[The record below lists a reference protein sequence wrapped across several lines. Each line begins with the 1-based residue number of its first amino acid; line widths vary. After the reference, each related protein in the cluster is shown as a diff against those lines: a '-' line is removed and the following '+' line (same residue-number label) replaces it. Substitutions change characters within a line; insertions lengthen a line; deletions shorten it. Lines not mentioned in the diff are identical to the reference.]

1 MEWALVSFFERCIKK
16 GKLKVTYASGR
27 SRDYGDG
34 TGDEVAVRF
43 ANRAAQ
49 TGCVLDPAM
58 KFGESYMDGG
68 FVVEKGT
75 IYDFIV
81 ILKRNAFRR
90 HLSRF
95 ALLPTV
101 LRLIQ
106 AKLRDAFRVDPEKR
120 NIAHHYDLDGRL
132 YELFLDDDWQYTCAY
147 FERDDQ
153 TLEDAQLAKMRHV
166 TAKLMAEP
174 GQRVLEMGCGWGG
187 LALYIAEMTG
197 AHVTAVTLSEEQAA
211 IAQRRAANRGLAD
224 KIEFRLQNYRDVEG
238 TFERIISIGM
248 LEHVGPRNYAAMFK
262 QSYQM
267 LDKHGV
273 MVVHGIGRPKVM
285 RHPNPWVEKYIF
297 PGGCIP
303 AVSEIVR
310 AIEQAGFLIK
320 DIELLP
326 MHYART
332 CRLWRERFI
341 ANWDK
346 AAELY
351 DERFCRM
358 WELYL
363 ALSESAFRND
373 RLMIFQI
380 QLAKHQDTVPFT
392 RDYLAKLK
400 NDLKKREKR
409 SLTKDKVSPL

>member
-1 MEWALVSFFERCIKK
+1 VS
-16 GKLKVTYASGR
+16 
-27 SRDYGDG
+27 
-34 TGDEVAVRF
+34 VRF
-43 ANRAAQ
+43 ASRAAQ
-49 TGCVLDPAM
+49 TGFALDPAM

-75 IYDFIV
+75 IYDYIV
-81 ILKRNAFRR
+81 ILKQNAFRR
-90 HLSRF
+90 HLPRYV
-95 ALLPTV
+95 LLPTV

-106 AKLRDAFRVDPEKR
+106 ARLRDLFGMDPEKR

-147 FERDDQ
+147 FEHEDQ
-153 TLEDAQLAKMRHV
+153 SLEDAQLAKKRHV
-166 TAKLMAEP
+166 TAKLMVEP

-187 LALYIAEMTG
+187 LAMYIAEMTG

-211 IAQRRAANRGLAD
+211 SAQRRAASRGLAG
-224 KIEFRLQNYRDVEG
+224 KTEFRLQNYRDVEG
-238 TFERIISIGM
+238 TFDRIISIGM
-248 LEHVGPRNYAAMFK
+248 LEHVGPRNFAAMFK
-262 QSYQM
+262 QSYRM

-273 MVVHGIGRPKVM
+273 MVVHAIGRPKVM
-285 RHPNPWVEKYIF
+285 RHPNPWMEKYIF
-297 PGGCIP
+297 PGGYIP
-303 AVSEIVR
+303 AVSEVVP

-326 MHYART
+326 VHYART
-332 CRLWRERFI
+332 CRLWRERFV

-358 WELYL
+358 WEVYL
-363 ALSESAFRND
+363 ALSESAFRHD

-380 QLAKHQDTVPFT
+380 QLAKHQDTVPYT
-392 RDYLAKLK
+392 RDYLATLK
-400 NDLKKREKR
+400 NDLEKREMH
-409 SLTKDKVSPL
+409 SLTKD

>member
-1 MEWALVSFFERCIKK
+1 MEWVLISFFERCIKK

-43 ANRAAQ
+43 ASRAAQ
-49 TGCVLDPAM
+49 TGFVLDPAM

-68 FVVEKGT
+68 FVIEKGT
-75 IYDFIV
+75 IYDYIV
-81 ILKRNAFRR
+81 ILKQNAFRR
-90 HLSRF
+90 HLPRYV
-95 ALLPTV
+95 LLPTV
-101 LRLIQ
+101 LRLIR
-106 AKLRDAFRVDPEKR
+106 ARLRDLFGMDPEKR

-147 FERDDQ
+147 FEH
-153 TLEDAQLAKMRHV
+153 EG
-166 TAKLMAEP
+166 AKLMVQP

-187 LALYIAEMTG
+187 LAMYIAEMTG

-211 IAQRRAANRGLAD
+211 AAQRRAADSGLAG
-224 KIEFRLQNYRDVEG
+224 KTEFRLQNYRDVEG
-238 TFERIISIGM
+238 SFDRIISIGM
-248 LEHVGPRNYAAMFK
+248 LEHVGPRNFAAMFK
-262 QSYQM
+262 QSYRM
-267 LDKHGV
+267 LEKHGV
-273 MVVHGIGRPKVM
+273 MVVHAIGRPKVM
-285 RHPNPWVEKYIF
+285 RHPNPWMEKYIF
-297 PGGCIP
+297 PGGYIP
-303 AVSEIVR
+303 AVSEVLP

-326 MHYART
+326 MHYAHT
-332 CRLWRERFI
+332 CRIWRERFI

-358 WELYL
+358 WEIYL
-363 ALSESAFRND
+363 ALSESAFRHD

-380 QLAKHQDTVPFT
+380 QLAKHQDAIPYT
-392 RDYLAKLK
+392 RDYLAALK
-400 NDLKKREKR
+400 NDLKQREMR
-409 SLTKDKVSPL
+409 GLTKDKGAP

>member
-1 MEWALVSFFERCIKK
+1 MEWVLISFFERCIKK
-16 GKLKVTYASGR
+16 GKLRVTYASGQ

-34 TGDEVAVRF
+34 TGNEVSVRY
-43 ANRAAQ
+43 ASRAAQ
-49 TGCVLDPAM
+49 TGFALDPAM

-75 IYDFIV
+75 IYDYIV
-81 ILKRNAFRR
+81 ILKQNAFRR
-90 HLSRF
+90 HLPRYV
-95 ALLPTV
+95 LLPTV

-106 AKLRDAFRVDPEKR
+106 ARLRDLFGMDPEKR

-147 FERDDQ
+147 FEHEDQ
-153 TLEDAQLAKMRHV
+153 SLEDAQLAKKRHV
-166 TAKLMAEP
+166 TAKLMVEP

-187 LALYIAEMTG
+187 LAMYIAEMTG

-211 IAQRRAANRGLAD
+211 SAQRRAASRGLAG
-224 KIEFRLQNYRDVEG
+224 KTEFRLQNYRDVEG
-238 TFERIISIGM
+238 TFDRIISIGM
-248 LEHVGPRNYAAMFK
+248 LEHVGPRNFAAMFK
-262 QSYQM
+262 QSYRM

-273 MVVHGIGRPKVM
+273 MVVHAIGRPKVM
-285 RHPNPWVEKYIF
+285 RHPNPWMEKYIF
-297 PGGCIP
+297 PGGYIP
-303 AVSEIVR
+303 AVSEVVP

-326 MHYART
+326 VHYART
-332 CRLWRERFI
+332 CRLWRERFV

-358 WELYL
+358 WEIYL
-363 ALSESAFRND
+363 ALSESAFRHD

-380 QLAKHQDTVPFT
+380 QLAKHQDTVPYT
-392 RDYLAKLK
+392 RDYLATLK
-400 NDLKKREKR
+400 NDLEKWEMH
-409 SLTKDKVSPL
+409 SLTKD